1 MVAHNRDFE
10 DAMLSRHVPEM
21 RSNLEYRIIQAAK
34 VGREVHAQRGFWA
47 GVNAAID
54 EFFDGILL
62 PAPAY
67 SLSLVLLFALFF
79 GLYSDTTI
87 FSLDIAATTDL
98 SEHMYFAQNSDFGDV
113 L

>member
-1 MVAHNRDFE
+1 MVDSNNFE
-10 DAMLSRHVPEM
+10 NILKSRKVPEM

-34 VGREVHAQRGFWA
+34 AGREVRAQRGFWA

-79 GLYSDTTI
+79 GLYSDATI
-87 FSLDIAATTDL
+87 FSLDIGATTDL